1 MWINEETGE
10 FGILD
15 DRCVKKYGIVK
26 PILTEDGKPALHI
39 SGFIIEKPWYVK
51 PIRFDL
57 LKRRIR
63 NVLRRKKT

>member
-1 MWINEETGE
+1 MWINEDTGE
-10 FGILD
+10 FGIID

-26 PILTEDGKPALHI
+26 PIISEDGKLGLHI

-57 LKRRIR
+57 LKSRIKR
-63 NVLRRKKT
+63 FIWRY